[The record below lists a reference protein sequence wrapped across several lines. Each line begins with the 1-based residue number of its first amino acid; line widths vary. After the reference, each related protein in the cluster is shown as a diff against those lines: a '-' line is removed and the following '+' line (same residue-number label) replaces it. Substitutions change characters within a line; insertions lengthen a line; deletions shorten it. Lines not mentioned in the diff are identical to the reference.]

1 MGGVEL
7 TVSVNL
13 LPTDQGLFPP
23 RPIIIDRAL
32 KTLPTA
38 RILQP
43 EEPVF
48 DVNGQKRN
56 IRLDPWF
63 ICAKSAS
70 AERRLEL
77 EKMGAKVIPVDVDE
91 RGMSNHFHKV
101 LYAPVRCGGSEQ

>member
-1 MGGVEL
+1 M
-7 TVSVNL
+7 
-13 LPTDQGLFPP
+13 PPDQGHLPP
-23 RPIIIDRAL
+23 RPIIIDRTL

-48 DVNGQKRN
+48 DVHGQQRI
-56 IRLDPWF
+56 IRRDPWF
-63 ICAKSAS
+63 ICAKGAS
-70 AERRLEL
+70 SERRLEL

-101 LYAPVRCGGSEQ
+101 LYAQVRCSRIESMVELLKIQV